1 MIGKRL
7 GKERQE
13 AKERLITRER
23 SEPPLIH
30 PSLPP
35 SHLPPLYIQ
44 QDSLRPLFC
53 VAHWRCHLRHGRPRA
68 ARAGPSRRRAG
79 AEAAAATL
87 QLATTACRE
96 LEQDTRC
103 CCHHSAAG
111 STHFHTVSQIGN
123 VALKQLQPPTTKTDE
138 YAVVICYALDKTLRG
153 N

>member
-35 SHLPPLYIQ
+35 SHLPPLYIL

-79 AEAAAATL
+79 AEAAAATPAGHRRAGRWSRTL
-87 QLATTACRE
+87 GFVTTLVQE
-96 LEQDTRC
+96 
-103 CCHHSAAG
+103 SA
-111 STHFHTVSQIGN
+111 
-123 VALKQLQPPTTKTDE
+123 
-138 YAVVICYALDKTLRG
+138 TLRMLI
-153 N
+153 NSQKKRHCRKLKLETFVSWNILYS